1 MSHVWRQISLPD
13 THWSGDADW
22 VIFQAPPRNDPTPP
36 KNKQTGDPNRSTKL
50 NKCTICT
57 STNYVF
63 GLRLLFCC
71 SLIISFTLSSGANPI
86 LVETQTQEHPPRQ
99 PTLMV
104 RSKTKHPPE
113 VTHRVKDGTKR
124 LPKPVGESSSAF
136 VLFFGSFI
144 FATMPMMCGGTGGVL
159 DADEKVQK
167 LCDEVSRKKK
177 KEKVAV
183 LSFTCTL

>member
-1 MSHVWRQISLPD
+1 MYHLYIYKLRIRIASSFLLLINNIFHSFKWCKSYFSGNAD
-13 THWSGDADW
+13 T
-22 VIFQAPPRNDPTPP
+22 
-36 KNKQTGDPNRSTKL
+36 
-50 NKCTICT
+50 
-57 STNYVF
+57 
-63 GLRLLFCC
+63 
-71 SLIISFTLSSGANPI
+71 GA
-86 LVETQTQEHPPRQ
+86 PPRQ

-124 LPKPVGESSSAF
+124 LPKTVGESSSAF

-177 KEKVAV
+177 KRKSCGSVIHV
-183 LSFTCTL
+183 HTLTS